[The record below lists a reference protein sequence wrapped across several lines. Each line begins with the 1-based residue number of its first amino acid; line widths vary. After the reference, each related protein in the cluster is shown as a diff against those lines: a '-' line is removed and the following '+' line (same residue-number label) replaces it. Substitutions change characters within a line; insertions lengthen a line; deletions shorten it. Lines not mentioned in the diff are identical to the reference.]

1 MVLDIELVRGEEGE
15 YSGAASIKKN
25 QEKRFKDTA
34 LVDTVTQ
41 SDKEWR
47 SGRCS

>member
-15 YSGAASIKKN
+15 YSGAERVKKN
-25 QEKRFKDTA
+25 QERRFKDTT

-47 SGRCS
+47 SGE